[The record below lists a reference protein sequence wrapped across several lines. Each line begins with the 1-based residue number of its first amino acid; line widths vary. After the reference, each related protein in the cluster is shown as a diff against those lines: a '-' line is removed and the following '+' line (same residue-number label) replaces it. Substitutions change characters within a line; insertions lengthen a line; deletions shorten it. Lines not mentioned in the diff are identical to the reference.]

1 MKFKYFGSIVIA
13 LTAIFFLGSCKKFL
27 DINRDPNNI
36 PTGNAPI
43 AQQLTAAQ
51 INLAFEGGSDLFR
64 YAALIMQQM
73 SGESANPNQ
82 TWFYYRYIISGTD
95 VNNTWGAAFAA
106 SNGTSGTLKDL
117 EIIIKSATTN
127 GSPYYSGICKILK
140 AYEYGLLVDAWG
152 NIPYTE
158 AEQLDANTSPHYDD
172 ASTIYPKLIQ
182 LLTDGVADLNQPSS
196 LLTPTTNSMFYTNS
210 NFGTSKTQWVKLA
223 NTLKFRL
230 LLHYSKKDPAYT
242 VAQITALINSGASFF
257 GSNSDNLQMTFND
270 AASQRS
276 SIAQFEVSRVNY
288 LFADSFMVTLM
299 NSKNDPRRPYYF
311 TSYPY
316 QNLSLPFTLATSA
329 ASAGAGTTLTFIS
342 TSTSSASVAVGLGV
356 TGANVPVGDTV
367 TAVTSTTVTLS
378 KPLLN
383 TGVASGATIV
393 FSPSKFKGV
402 PSNNPNGLS
411 PSFKFSRVHTFL
423 RGTVTGN
430 VNGGDPGQFIYS
442 GTAPQRM
449 FSFAEY
455 NFIRAEAAL
464 MGAPGDPQ
472 AFFTAGITASM
483 TEVGVNPVAIADY
496 LLYNGTLAGT
506 NAQKLQQIIEEKYVA
521 LFGVSMEPW
530 SDWRRTGYP
539 TITPPADKNPQVTA
553 VPRSLLYPQNEVD
566 RNSNFPGQ
574 KTADMQT
581 KVFWDNN

>member
-1 MKFKYFGSIVIA
+1 MKFKYFGSIVLG

-64 YAALIMQQM
+64 YSTEIMQQM
-73 SGESANPNQ
+73 SGESSNPNQ
-82 TWFYYRYIISGTD
+82 TWFYYRYVISGTD
-95 VNNTWGAAFAA
+95 VNNAWGAAFAA
-106 SNGTSGTLKDL
+106 ANGTSGTLKDL
-117 EIIIKSATTN
+117 EIIIKTATAN
-127 GSPYYSGICKILK
+127 GSPYYSGVCKILK
-140 AYEYGLLVDAWG
+140 AYEYGLQVDAWG
-152 NIPYTE
+152 DIPFSE
-158 AEQLDANTSPHYDD
+158 AEQLDANTSPHYDA

-182 LLTDGVADLNQPSS
+182 LLTDGVTDLNQPSS
-196 LLTPTTNSMFYTNS
+196 LLTPGVNSMFYTNS
-210 NFGTSKTQWVKLA
+210 NFATSKTSWIKLA

-242 VAQITALINSGASFF
+242 VAQITSLINSGASFF

-270 AASQRS
+270 AASQRNPIS
-276 SIAQFEVSRVNY
+276 QFEVSRANY

-299 NSKNDPRRPYYF
+299 SSKNDPRRAYYF
-311 TSYPY
+311 TSFPY
-316 QNLSLPFTLATSA
+316 QGVSLPIALSTSA
-329 ASAGAGTTLTFIS
+329 ASVGTTLTFTS
-342 TSTSSASVAVGLGV
+342 TSTSSASVVVGLGV
-356 TGANVPVGDTV
+356 TGVNVVPGTTV
-367 TAVTSTTVTLS
+367 TAVTATTVTLS
-378 KPLLN
+378 NSLLN
-383 TGVASGATIV
+383 TGAASGATIV

-402 PSNNPNGLS
+402 PNTDPNGIAQN
-411 PSFKFSRVHTFL
+411 FNFSRVHTFL
-423 RGTVTGN
+423 RGAVTAGSA
-430 VNGGDPGQFIYS
+430 PPFTYS
-442 GTAPQRM
+442 GIAAQRM

-483 TEVGVNPVAIADY
+483 QEVGVNPVAIADY

-506 NAQKLQQIIEEKYVA
+506 NAQKLKQIIEEKYVA

-530 SDWRRTGYP
+530 SDYRRTGFP
-539 TITPPADKNPQVTA
+539 VIIPPADKNPQVTA

-566 RNSNFPGQ
+566 RNTNFPGQ
-574 KTADMQT
+574 KSADMQT
-581 KVFWDNN
+581 KVFWDN

>member
-1 MKFKYFGSIVIA
+1 MKFKYFGSIVVA

-36 PTGNAPI
+36 PADNAPL
-43 AQQLTAAQ
+43 AQQLTASQ

-73 SGESANPNQ
+73 SGESSNPNQ

-95 VNNTWGAAFAA
+95 VNNAWGAAFAA
-106 SNGTSGTLKDL
+106 ANGTAGTLKDL
-117 EIIIKSATTN
+117 QIIINTATAN

-152 NIPYTE
+152 NIPFTE
-158 AEQLDANTSPHYDD
+158 AEQLVDNTSPHYDD
-172 ASTIYPKLIQ
+172 ASTIYPKLVA
-182 LLTDGVADLNQPSS
+182 LLTEGVADLNQPSS
-196 LLTPTTNSMFYTNS
+196 LLTPGVNSMFYTNA
-210 NFGTSKTQWVKLA
+210 NFSTAKTQWIKLA

-242 VAQITALINSGASFF
+242 VSQITALINSGASFF
-257 GSNSDNLQMTFND
+257 ASNADNLQMTFND
-270 AASQRS
+270 AANQRNPIS
-276 SIAQFEVSRVNY
+276 QFEVSRKDY

-311 TSYPY
+311 TSFPY

-329 ASAGAGTTLTFIS
+329 ASSGTTLTFLS
-342 TSTSSASVAVGLGV
+342 TSTTNASVSVGLGV
-356 TGANVPVGDTV
+356 TGVNVVPGTTV

-378 KPLLN
+378 NALLN
-383 TGVASGATIV
+383 TGAASGATIV

-402 PSNNPNGLS
+402 PNTNPNGIAQN
-411 PSFKFSRVHTFL
+411 FNFSRVHTFL
-423 RGTVTGN
+423 RGDVTAGSA
-430 VNGGDPGQFIYS
+430 PPFTYS
-442 GTAPQRM
+442 GKAAQRM

-464 MGAPGDPQ
+464 MGAPGDAQ

-483 TEVGVNPVAIADY
+483 LEVGVNPVAVADY
-496 LLYNGTLAGT
+496 LSYNGTLAGT

-530 SDWRRTGYP
+530 SDYRRTGYP
-539 TITPPADKNPQVTA
+539 VIVPPADKNPQVTA

-566 RNSNFPGQ
+566 RNTNFPGQ

-581 KVFWDNN
+581 KVFWDN